1 MTCIGQSNL
10 CVSSGYVHETCT
22 HQMIHGAHLCSL
34 QVIQCSLFRQP
45 QLFCIPELLFDSRGY
60 FVFQSFYSTAVTI
73 SYSRAFIR
81 QSWLFCIP
89 KLLFFCIQHNRS
101 VVCLN
106 FLTDS
111 FCNIQCSVFSL
122 QYHVKLICMSSPV
135 SRCLLFSHQIEGCG
149 QCICKH
155 AIF

>member
-1 MTCIGQSNL
+1 MTW
-10 CVSSGYVHETCT
+10 SGHTGLVYCRERTRLVY
-22 HQMIHGAHLCSL
+22 
-34 QVIQCSLFRQP
+34 
-45 QLFCIPELLFDSRGY
+45 DSRQYTGP
-60 FVFQSFYSTAVTI
+60 VCPIHVI
-73 SYSRAFIR
+73 RAFIR
-81 QSWLFCIP
+81 QSWLCFYSRAYIRQPWLFCIP

-135 SRCLLFSHQIEGCG
+135 SRCLLFSHQIERCG